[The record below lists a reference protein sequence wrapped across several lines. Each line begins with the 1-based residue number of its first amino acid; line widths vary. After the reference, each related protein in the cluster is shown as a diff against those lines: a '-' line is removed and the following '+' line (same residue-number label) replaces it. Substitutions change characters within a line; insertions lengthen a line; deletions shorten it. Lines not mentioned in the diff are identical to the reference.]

1 MWRRERILRF
11 FLRLGCCVDDA
22 EDLTQ
27 QVQVKLWVA
36 TQRGVEVNS
45 AYCSRTCKSVW
56 SDFISRKRCEQQWVT
71 SLQDCPEPCHLCPTD
86 MRYAEI
92 MEIISALSEEQQD
105 LIYLRAVEGR
115 SFVEIAHHMGCK
127 PSTVRMRYHR
137 IIARIKEHFIT
148 QDKRGG
154 GNAILFAVIL
164 HQPCAFSV
172 RPTVYY
178 HGRRWEQ

>member
-1 MWRRERILRF
+1 MLSGYRVSGECAMWPRARIMRF
-11 FLRLGCCVDDA
+11 FVERGCCVDDA

-27 QVQVKLWVA
+27 QVQVKLWLA

-45 AYCSRTCKSVW
+45 AYCSKTCKSVW
-56 SDFISRKRCEQQWVT
+56 SDFISRKRSEQQWVT

-92 MEIISALSEEQQD
+92 MEIISSLSEEQQD

-137 IIARIKEHFIT
+137 IIASIKEHFIT

-154 GNAILFAVIL
+154 
-164 HQPCAFSV
+164 
-172 RPTVYY
+172 
-178 HGRRWEQ
+178 